1 MIHYPLLTP
10 QRELAIMHK
19 AGGLPLAP
27 VVFTGTLR
35 VEVSGLVSICIYE
48 SCFSYVYAS
57 GKTCT
62 P

>member
-27 VVFTGTLR
+27 GVFAGTAGRSVWL
-35 VEVSGLVSICIYE
+35 SQYLHL
-48 SCFSYVYAS
+48 
-57 GKTCT
+57 
-62 P
+62 